1 VSTGAGG
8 KTYFHMLGGGIRP
21 MMFTSVI
28 VVNESF
34 IEQPKISG
42 NGKMFKV
49 IDGAL
54 HAGEYERFV
63 GAIGM
68 IIGEQEFRGQLL
80 MDNLSF
86 TTAFATSGM
95 LLPFV
100 SCLFWLMFLSFH
112 PGQALAVLLQNIALL
127 PVQLG
132 HPHIKQL
139 LVVMTSVSFQIYY
152 LLLIYIYRSFST
164 CLGCSW

>member
-1 VSTGAGG
+1 
-8 KTYFHMLGGGIRP
+8 

-34 IEQPKISG
+34 LEQPKITG
-42 NGKMFKV
+42 NGKAFKV

-68 IIGEQEFRGQLL
+68 IIGEQEFRAQLL

-100 SCLFWLMFLSFH
+100 SCLFWLMFFVISSWTGSGSSPAKHSPFTRTA
-112 PGQALAVLLQNIALL
+112 GSSSY
-127 PVQLG
+127 
-132 HPHIKQL
+132 K
-139 LVVMTSVSFQIYY
+139 T
-152 LLLIYIYRSFST
+152 T
-164 CLGCSW
+164 LGCHDIS